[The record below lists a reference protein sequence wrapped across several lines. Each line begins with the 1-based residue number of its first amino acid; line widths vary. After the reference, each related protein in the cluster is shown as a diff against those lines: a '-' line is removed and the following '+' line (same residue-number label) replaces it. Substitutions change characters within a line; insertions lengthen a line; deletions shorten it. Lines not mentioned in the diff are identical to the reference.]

1 MVERHLTVGRRTTAS
16 SAEIW
21 GVLEDF
27 PHLANVWNGLKSS
40 RPLGERT
47 GGLGA
52 RREVHL
58 APVGTM
64 TETITGW
71 EPGRAL
77 ATMNQPSALV
87 PFKKAKSRFV
97 LEPDGGGTAMIF
109 DYTYTPKGGAVGRLT
124 GPLIDRMLT
133 KSFES
138 MLAAVEEA
146 SRRAA

>member
-1 MVERHLTVGRRTTAS
+1 MTERHLTVRRRADVSTADVWDVP
-16 SAEIW
+16 A
-21 GVLEDF
+21 DF
-27 PHLANVWNGLKSS
+27 PHLADIWNGLKSS

-52 RREVHL
+52 QREVHL
-58 APVGTM
+58 APVGVM

-87 PFKKAKSRFV
+87 PFKKARSKFT
-97 LEPDGGGTAMIF
+97 LEPDAGGTAMTF
-109 DYTYTPKGGAVGRLT
+109 DYSYTPRGGPIGRLT

-138 MLAAVEEA
+138 MLVAVE
-146 SRRAA
+146 AAARGTG